1 MVGIVSERA
10 GNRGRFG
17 MVCVTVIR
25 PAAETD
31 YPAFATLYRE
41 LGLDEAPPPRDRWSR
56 DLIHGTLVAER
67 EGRIDGYI
75 HFHTLGRVGYVR
87 NLVVADT
94 SRGAGFGTDLMLA
107 AATALR
113 KVGVNEWHLNV
124 RDGNTQAIQLYEK
137 LGLRREH
144 RSTAL
149 RVAWAHVA
157 ELPCAAAT
165 AHPVA
170 PADDDDLERELGMLA
185 GQIAMARLQ
194 PANVLV
200 QLRDENCAPVGF
212 AAFDP
217 SFPGARVFRVA
228 VPAYAGALLAAL
240 HPHAQPT
247 HHDLALVIDDHD
259 ALVELL
265 RNYGATVRLS
275 LLHYCGALPT
285 S

>member
-1 MVGIVSERA
+1 MERIVSDWG
-10 GNRGRFG
+10 GNRGTVG

-25 PAAETD
+25 PASETD

-41 LGLDEAPPPRDRWSR
+41 LGLEEAPPPRDRWTR
-56 DLIHGTLVAER
+56 DLVHGTLVAER

-94 SRGAGFGTDLMLA
+94 SRGAGYGTDLMLA

-113 KVGVNEWHLNV
+113 KVGVSEWHLNV
-124 RDGNTQAIQLYEK
+124 RDGNISAIQLYEK

-144 RSTAL
+144 RSTAMRL
-149 RVAWAHVA
+149 PWARVA
-157 ELPCAAAT
+157 EMPSAAAT
-165 AHPVA
+165 ALPVA
-170 PADDDDLERELGMLA
+170 PAEDDDLERELGMLA

-194 PANVLV
+194 TTNVLV

-217 SFPGARVFRVA
+217 RFPGARVFRVA
-228 VPAYAGALLAAL
+228 LPVYAGPLLSALR
-240 HPHAQPT
+240 PHAPST
-247 HHDLALVIDDHD
+247 HDDLALVIDDHE

-265 RNYGATVRLS
+265 LAFGATVKLS
-275 LLHYCGALPT
+275 LLHYSGALPC
-285 S
+285 